1 MEHID
6 LSKHDA
12 GLENFQKKGK
22 VFRFVYVVS
31 DVFELFLC
39 NVDTKA
45 KHHFKG
51 YYLEALI

>member
-31 DVFELFLC
+31 DFFELFLC
-39 NVDTKA
+39 NVDTKVTISR
-45 KHHFKG
+45 
-51 YYLEALI
+51 L